1 LNNAVKWITK
11 IKSEK
16 PFRVIMIIYMAIA
29 TMILT
34 AGIML
39 SRTLPTQNVALI
51 LVSLVACE
59 FLVEAVVPG
68 FSSSWRGFF
77 FWPAILVL
85 ARAGG
90 RWFLRLRRK
99 NWNYG
104 VWLIVLA
111 SAVAALAQFCIAFP
125 GANWSA
131 ALKLS
136 AIRFGVSAFCL
147 FWLSPWFISKL
158 PQQPQDQAH

>member
-1 LNNAVKWITK
+1 MLNFIEVSVLLA
-11 IKSEK
+11 
-16 PFRVIMIIYMAIA
+16 AA
-29 TMILT
+29 L
-34 AGIML
+34 AL
-39 SRTLPTQNVALI
+39 ARTLPAQNVALI

-59 FLVEAVVPG
+59 IVLEAVSPG
-68 FSSSWRGFF
+68 FSSRWQGWF

-99 NWNYG
+99 DWNYG
-104 VWLIVLA
+104 VWLILL
-111 SAVAALAQFCIAFP
+111 STAVASLVQFALALRGVSLA
-125 GANWSA
+125 G
-131 ALKLS
+131 ALKLC

-158 PQQPQDQAH
+158 PQQPQDHAH